1 VEQRELLN
9 FPDIE
14 ASNMLSTAQ
23 DDYLKEI
30 FEKMLEEEEYTAPDP
45 LMNLQLAQKLALQYY
60 ALGCKL
66 GEGEEKLQL
75 IRQFVSDL
83 QALQAPPPT
92 PVIPNL
98 PMPELGAQIAPAE
111 AAQLAL
117 PAATGELPGA
127 EGLVAQ
133 AAGLPQV

>member
-1 VEQRELLN
+1 
-9 FPDIE
+9 
-14 ASNMLSTAQ
+14 
-23 DDYLKEI
+23 
-30 FEKMLEEEEYTAPDP
+30 
-45 LMNLQLAQKLALQYY
+45 MNLQLAQKLALQYY

-83 QALQAPPPT
+83 QALQTPAP
-92 PVIPNL
+92 VVPNL

-133 AAGLPQV
+133 AAGLPPV